1 VSAEQIL
8 LVFWCQEALKTSQVF
23 LQPGFDLPHLYL
35 YHQNR
40 RPDKPLCNHATG
52 RPPVSARSGPG
63 ISWKSSTKRQNLSTF
78 IATLTAQQRWL
89 PLQLPF
95 ESLPDDIFLRIIV
108 RVPFSYENFQAL
120 RLTNLRIPNIMSHR
134 GGKLLEDVAEV
145 QFPLA
150 LWAWTMFKRNR
161 GIRTLRWLGGLD
173 WTTSEIAQDV
183 SFVDSIRYLM
193 TNQESSLGLALGP

>member
-1 VSAEQIL
+1 
-8 LVFWCQEALKTSQVF
+8 
-23 LQPGFDLPHLYL
+23 
-35 YHQNR
+35 
-40 RPDKPLCNHATG
+40 
-52 RPPVSARSGPG
+52 
-63 ISWKSSTKRQNLSTF
+63 
-78 IATLTAQQRWL
+78 
-89 PLQLPF
+89 
-95 ESLPDDIFLRIIV
+95 
-108 RVPFSYENFQAL
+108 
-120 RLTNLRIPNIMSHR
+120 MSHR